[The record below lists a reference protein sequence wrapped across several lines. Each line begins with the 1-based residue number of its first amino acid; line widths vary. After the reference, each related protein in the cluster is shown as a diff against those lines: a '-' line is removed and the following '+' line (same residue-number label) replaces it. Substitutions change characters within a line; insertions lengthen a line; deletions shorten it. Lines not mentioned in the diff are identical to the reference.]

1 MSKLFVPNE
10 ILRVFKEYYPD
21 ADLGKV
27 EWSWEIPGKIY
38 EAEFEQYDVEY
49 EVEITV
55 TGHLLLSEIDLELED
70 LPEHILDAA
79 KEHFGDYEIDEATMI
94 QYSNGD
100 LSYELQMKTKS
111 SEETEADEKDEDSA
125 NKEGEKEKNA
135 NKKEADEDK
144 TEVFEVH
151 FRDDGQLL
159 IKGEDL

>member
-21 ADLGKV
+21 VALSNV

-38 EAEFEQYDVEY
+38 GAEFEQYEVDY

-55 TGHLLLSEIDLELED
+55 TGHLLLSEIELDIED
-70 LPEHILDAA
+70 LPEHIVSAINEQFED
-79 KEHFGDYEIDEATMI
+79 HSIVEADII

-100 LSYELQMKTKS
+100 VSYEVQLRNASTGK
-111 SEETEADEKDEDSA
+111 EFEA
-125 NKEGEKEKNA
+125 
-135 NKKEADEDK
+135 
-144 TEVFEVH
+144 H
-151 FRDDGQLL
+151 FRDDGLFL